1 MTQAIAYIRV
11 SSNGQVEGTGLDR
24 QRESLEAFAKA
35 AGYELVATYAD
46 EGVSGT
52 VDGFDRPGLA
62 DLANNVQEGQV
73 IIVENADRIA
83 RDLLVGEVILGT
95 FREHGIKVIDCAG
108 VDLTNIDGD
117 PTRTLI
123 RQVLGAVAEFNKSQL
138 VGRLASARRRV
149 KKISG
154 RCEGR
159 KPYDNDEVVQGIVAL
174 RERGVSYRAIADD
187 LNEQGVA
194 SPAGSSWSPNA
205 VRRIALR
212 VTGGRVFMAGLD
224 K

>member
-1 MTQAIAYIRV
+1 MKQAIAYIRV

-24 QRESLEAFAKA
+24 QRETVQAFANA
-35 AGYELVATYAD
+35 NGYELVATYAD

-62 DLANNVQEGQV
+62 DLANNVSEGQV
-73 IIVENADRIA
+73 ILVENADRIA
-83 RDLLVGEVILGT
+83 RDLLVGEVILGQ
-95 FREHGIKVIDCAG
+95 FREHGIKVVDCAG
-108 VDLTNIDGD
+108 IDLTNIDGD

-138 VGRLASARRRV
+138 VSRLASARRRV
-149 KKISG
+149 KKTAG

-159 KPYDNDEVVQGIVAL
+159 KPYDDQEVIQGIVAL
-174 RERGVSYRAIADD
+174 RDRGVSYRGIATD
-187 LNEQGVA
+187 LNGQGVP
-194 SPAGSSWSPNA
+194 SPAGSSWSANT

-212 VTGGRVFMAGLD
+212 AA
-224 K
+224 